1 MTLDWEDFN
10 SGFVAVLG
18 RPNVGKSALVNALV
32 GTKVTIVSDKPNTT
46 RTQVRGIITEDACQV
61 VLVDTPGIHRP
72 RSPLGARLNETA
84 SEAASDVDLVL
95 VVVDATAPT
104 GPGDRRVLESAAAE
118 CFVVVNKIDLV
129 RPGELLKRLAELSDW
144 NKAAYFPVSARTG
157 KGVEEL
163 RREIMA
169 KMPPGP
175 PYYPAAMHAD
185 MTETEW
191 IAELVREE
199 LLAIVRDELPH
210 SIATA
215 VTEVE
220 GRYVRCE
227 IFVERDSQKAI
238 VVGHHGENLKRVG
251 TIVRRSLPK
260 GYYLDL
266 AVKVAKDWQSQARYL
281 DQFGI

>member
-1 MTLDWEDFN
+1 MSEDWEDFT

-32 GTKVTIVSDKPNTT
+32 ETKVTIVSDKPNTT
-46 RTQVRGIITEDACQV
+46 RTQVRGIITQDACQV

-72 RSPLGARLNETA
+72 RTPLGARLNETA

-95 VVVDATAPT
+95 VVVDASAPT
-104 GPGDRRVLESAAAE
+104 GPGDRRVLESASPE

-129 RPGELLKRLAELSDW
+129 PPGELLKRLQELSAW

-157 KGVEEL
+157 KGVDEL

-185 MTETEW
+185 TTETEW

-238 VVGHHGENLKRVG
+238 VLGRHGENLKRVG
-251 TIVRRSLPK
+251 TIVRNSLPK

-266 AVKVAKDWQSQARYL
+266 VVKVAKDWQSQARYL

>member
-1 MTLDWEDFN
+1 MSQDWEDFH

-72 RSPLGARLNETA
+72 RSPLGARLNESA
-84 SEAASDVDLVL
+84 AEAASDVDLVL
-95 VVVDATAPT
+95 VVVDASSPT
-104 GPGDRRVLESAAAE
+104 GPGDRRVLESAPAE

-129 RPGELLKRLAELSDW
+129 SPGELLKRLEELSAW
-144 NKAAYFPVSARTG
+144 NKAAYFPVSARKG

-163 RREIMA
+163 KREMMA

-175 PYYPAAMHAD
+175 PYYPAAMRAD
-185 MTETEW
+185 TTETEW

-238 VVGHHGENLKRVG
+238 VLGRHGENLKRVG

-266 AVKVAKDWQSQARYL
+266 VVKVAKDWQSQARYL